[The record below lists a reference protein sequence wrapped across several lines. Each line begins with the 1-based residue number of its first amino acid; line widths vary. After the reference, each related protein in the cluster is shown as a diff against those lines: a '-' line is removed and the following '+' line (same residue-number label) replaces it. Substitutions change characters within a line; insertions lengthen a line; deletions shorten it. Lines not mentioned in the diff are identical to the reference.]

1 MVLGLYLTWF
11 TSPFGEILTIFTFIT
26 QGFASGD
33 PDVDASAVRAFDSA
47 GLEFAVAQ
55 SFAKNFGLYNERVGN
70 LCIVFSD
77 KEAGA
82 NLLSQL
88 EGTV

>member
-1 MVLGLYLTWF
+1 M
-11 TSPFGEILTIFTFIT
+11 
-26 QGFASGD
+26 
-33 PDVDASAVRAFDSA
+33 DASAVRAFDSA

-88 EGTV
+88 EGTVSAYSFRKKHVFYQGD